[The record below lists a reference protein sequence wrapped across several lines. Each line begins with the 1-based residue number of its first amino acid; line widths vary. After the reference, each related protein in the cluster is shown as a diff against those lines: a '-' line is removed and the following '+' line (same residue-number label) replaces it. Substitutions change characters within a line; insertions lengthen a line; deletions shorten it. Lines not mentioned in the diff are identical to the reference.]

1 MIDLFCKD
9 MLRVITDDFD
19 LLKSLPY
26 RELHIPF
33 RLEPYDD
40 YYDYCI
46 ERGIQGQLQSFYT

>member
-1 MIDLFCKD
+1 